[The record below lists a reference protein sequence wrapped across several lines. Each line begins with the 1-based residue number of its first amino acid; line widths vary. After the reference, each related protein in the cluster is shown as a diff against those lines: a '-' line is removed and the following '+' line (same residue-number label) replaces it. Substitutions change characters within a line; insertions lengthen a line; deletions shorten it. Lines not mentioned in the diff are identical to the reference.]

1 MRKTHLF
8 IVIVILALMAACSSM
23 RTNVAFFEPIQL
35 HLKQADY
42 DQAIAL
48 VDQGRE
54 QNEYTKKDRA
64 LYYLDK
70 GALLYYQGNYKE
82 SIEHL
87 NQAEQAMEELFTQS
101 ISKAA
106 ASLLLNDNALP
117 YYGEIY
123 EMLYVNIFQAL
134 NYLNLNNIDGV
145 YVEARQINI
154 KLRELEDKYEQMVSD
169 MNQSEDSKVK
179 VETPKIKFHDD
190 VLAHYL
196 SYLAFRMTG
205 ELDNSRISLVNIKEA
220 WSNHKNLYTHQPPE
234 FLQHEFKTMS
244 SNMLKWERGIKD
256 TRLACL
262 VFTGQAPQKEATGG
276 SITTYK
282 NMIGISV
289 LGNPLPNATFPFPG
303 MEEGYHFKFSLP
315 VLKNQGSQV
324 GSVRIL
330 VDGNPIGELDLLEDM
345 GSIAQYTFQTRRDII
360 YFKTITRTV
369 VKGLAAAEAKKQL
382 KKEAGVAEGSIL
394 GMLMDATVDIGV
406 DATENADLRYWR
418 TMPNL
423 CFAGEFKMNPGE
435 HSIVLEFYNKNNMIL
450 KRMQWDNYTI
460 SDGVN
465 VLDTALL
472 L

>member
-1 MRKTHLF
+1 MQNKYLYLVAVLLSLF
-8 IVIVILALMAACSSM
+8 IACSSM
-23 RTNVAFFEPIQL
+23 RTNVAFFEPVRT
-35 HLKQADY
+35 HMKKAEY
-42 DQAIAL
+42 EQAINL
-48 VDQGRE
+48 IEQGRAF
-54 QNEYTKKDRA
+54 NEYTKKDRA

-82 SIEHL
+82 SIENL

-134 NYLNLNNIDGV
+134 NYLNLNQIDEA
-145 YVEARQINI
+145 YVEARQINN
-154 KLRELEDKYEQMVSD
+154 KLVELEDKFGQMVSE
-169 MNQSEDSKVK
+169 MNESEDSKIQVQ
-179 VETPKIKFHDD
+179 TQQIKFHKD
-190 VLAHYL
+190 VLANYL
-196 SYLAFRMTG
+196 SYLAFRSTG
-205 ELDNSRISLVNIKEA
+205 EVDNCRISLQKVKESWQEHKDIYSNPPQFLIQEVKSATTHSSYLDKNIK
-220 WSNHKNLYTHQPPE
+220 Q
-234 FLQHEFKTMS
+234 
-244 SNMLKWERGIKD
+244 

-262 VFTGQAPQKEATGG
+262 AFTGQAPSKEAVGG
-276 SITTYK
+276 KITTYK

-289 LGNPLPNATFPFPG
+289 LGSPIPNATYPFPG

-315 VLKNQGSQV
+315 VLRNHGSQV
-324 GSVRIL
+324 HHIRVL
-330 VDGNPIGELDLLEDM
+330 VDGKPIGKLELLEDM
-345 GSIAQYTFQTRRDII
+345 GKIAEHTFQTRRNII

-369 VKGLAAAEAKKQL
+369 VKGLAAAEAKRKL
-382 KKEAGVAEGSIL
+382 KEEAGVEEGSIW

-423 CFAGEFKMNPGE
+423 CYAGEFNMNPGSY
-435 HSIVLEFYNKNNMIL
+435 SIVLEFYNRNNLIL

-460 SDGVN
+460 HKGMN

-472 L
+472 M